1 MIVRGDTVD
10 REMAVAQMG
19 ALEQDLFGAGAWS
32 ANAVRQELDAPA
44 RAYYFDVDDTDG
56 HSVDANTTSPRM
68 RGYAGY
74 WYDGYDAQIMTIGV
88 AKPHQREGIGRALLE
103 RMIKDAKDAGAER
116 MLLEVRV
123 DNDAA
128 IALYQSL
135 GFKRMGLRK
144 RYYQPE
150 GVDAY
155 TMSLEL
161 APRVVGF
168 AAPTPHT
175 AEQQ

>member
-1 MIVRGDTVD
+1 MIVTADALD
-10 REMAVAQMG
+10 RATLVKAMG
-19 ALEQDLFGAGAWS
+19 ALERDLFGTGAWS
-32 ANAVRQELDAPA
+32 ERAIAQELDAPA
-44 RAYYFDVDDTDG
+44 RSYYLDIDDADDAADADVDDAD
-56 HSVDANTTSPRM
+56 SAADAAPHI

-88 AKPHQREGIGRALLE
+88 ARDHQREGIGRALLK
-103 RMIKDAKDAGAER
+103 RMIADAKAAGAER

-123 DNDAA
+123 DNTAA
-128 IALYQSL
+128 LALYQDV
-135 GFKRMGLRK
+135 GFERMGLRK

-161 APRVVGF
+161 RPRVVGF
-168 AAPTPHT
+168 AAR
-175 AEQQ
+175 

>member
-1 MIVRGDTVD
+1 MIVTADALD
-10 REMAVAQMG
+10 RATLVKAMG
-19 ALEQDLFGAGAWS
+19 ALERDLFGTGAWS
-32 ANAVRQELDAPA
+32 ERAIAQELDAPA
-44 RAYYFDVDDTDG
+44 RSYYLDIDDAD
-56 HSVDANTTSPRM
+56 DAADAVPRI

-88 AKPHQREGIGRALLE
+88 ARDHQREGIGCALLK
-103 RMIKDAKDAGAER
+103 RMIADAKAAGAER

-128 IALYQSL
+128 LALYQRV
-135 GFKRMGLRK
+135 GFERMGLRK

-161 APRVVGF
+161 RPHVVGF
-168 AAPTPHT
+168 AAR
-175 AEQQ
+175 

>member
-1 MIVRGDTVD
+1 MIVTADALD
-10 REMAVAQMG
+10 RATLVKAMG
-19 ALEQDLFGAGAWS
+19 ALERDLFGTGAWS
-32 ANAVRQELDAPA
+32 ERAIAQELDAPA
-44 RAYYFDVDDTDG
+44 RSYYLDIDDAD
-56 HSVDANTTSPRM
+56 DAADAAPHI

-88 AKPHQREGIGRALLE
+88 ARDHQREGIGRALLK
-103 RMIKDAKDAGAER
+103 RMIADAKAAGAER

-123 DNDAA
+123 DNTAA
-128 IALYQSL
+128 LALYQDV
-135 GFKRMGLRK
+135 GFERMGLRK

-161 APRVVGF
+161 RPRVVGF
-168 AAPTPHT
+168 AAR
-175 AEQQ
+175 

>member
-1 MIVRGDTVD
+1 MIVTEDALD
-10 REMAVAQMG
+10 RTAAVRAMA
-19 ALEQDLFGAGAWS
+19 ALERDLFGAGAWS
-32 ANAVRQELDAPA
+32 EHAVAQELDAPA
-44 RAYYFDVDDTDG
+44 RAYYFDVDDVEGDDGTD
-56 HSVDANTTSPRM
+56 PRI

-74 WYDGYDAQIMTIGV
+74 WYDGYDAQVMTIGV
-88 AKPHQREGIGRALLE
+88 ARDHQREGIGRALLE
-103 RMIKDAKDAGAER
+103 RMIADAKAAGAER

-128 IALYQSL
+128 LALYRSI
-135 GFKRMGLRK
+135 GFERMGLRR

-161 APRVVGF
+161 RPRVVGF
-168 AAPTPHT
+168 AAN
-175 AEQQ
+175 

>member
-1 MIVRGDTVD
+1 MIVTGDMLDRATVIK
-10 REMAVAQMG
+10 AMG
-19 ALEQDLFGAGAWS
+19 ALERDLFGAGAWS
-32 ANAVRQELDAPA
+32 ERAIAQELDAPA
-44 RAYYFDVDDTDG
+44 RSYYFDVDDTDDG
-56 HSVDANTTSPRM
+56 AGGTDDATPRI

-88 AKPHQREGIGRALLE
+88 ARDHQREGIGRALLE
-103 RMIKDAKDAGAER
+103 RMVADAKAAGAER
-116 MLLEVRV
+116 MLLEVRI

-128 IALYQSL
+128 LTLYRGM
-135 GFKRMGLRK
+135 GFERMGLRR

-161 APRVVGF
+161 RPRVVGF
-168 AAPTPHT
+168 T
-175 AEQQ
+175 A